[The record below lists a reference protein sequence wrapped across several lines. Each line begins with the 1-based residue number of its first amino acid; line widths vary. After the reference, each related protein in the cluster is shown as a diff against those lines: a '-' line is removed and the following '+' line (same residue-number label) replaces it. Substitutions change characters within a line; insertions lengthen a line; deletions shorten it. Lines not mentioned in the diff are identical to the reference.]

1 MRGRVA
7 WVFAVAAVVAGCDD
21 VQQHVYSGFL
31 FDPVNDCVSGTST
44 AIDVVPGAS
53 TGNTCA
59 PVCLTASS
67 GAVYISP
74 VCGPY
79 PSGTTVEAADA
90 STGAG
95 DPCTAALA
103 AYDEADGGGICGNGG
118 PVDGGDAGGDA
129 SDAGSGLDAN
139 DGGEAGRIDGGTD

>member
-1 MRGRVA
+1 VL
-7 WVFAVAAVVAGCDD
+7 AAAAAVAGCDD

-44 AIDVVPGAS
+44 AIDVVPGAA

-67 GAVYISP
+67 GALYVSP

-90 STGAG
+90 AVDAG
-95 DPCTAALA
+95 DPCKAALA
-103 AYDEADGGGICGNGG
+103 AYDAADGGGVCGNVS

-129 SDAGSGLDAN
+129 ADAAGTTDSG
-139 DGGEAGRIDGGTD
+139 DGGRSDSGRD